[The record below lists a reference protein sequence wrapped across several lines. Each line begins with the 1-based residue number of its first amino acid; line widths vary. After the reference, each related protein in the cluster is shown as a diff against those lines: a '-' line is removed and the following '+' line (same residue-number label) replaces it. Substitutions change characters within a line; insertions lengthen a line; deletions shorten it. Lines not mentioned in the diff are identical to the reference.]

1 MKGTLPKCQCKE
13 CLNKSIPVFALNDNE
28 LEFLCRNSTNIP
40 FQKGEKIIKQGAFT
54 QNIIFITS
62 GIYMIHQTGPIGRD
76 EILKIDKG
84 PRFVGIPDVFAN
96 KVHSYSVSALSE
108 IHACLIDYQGF
119 KDLIEKNGSFAEEI
133 LKNLSS
139 SIVDH
144 YKHCVS
150 KVQKQLTAI
159 LADSLLYF
167 AEHIFQND
175 EFEVPLTRKEW
186 GEYVGTT
193 RETVTKIV
201 HDLTVDQ
208 IIAVHGK
215 NIRIIN
221 KALLEKIAR

>member
-1 MKGTLPKCQCKE
+1 MI
-13 CLNKSIPVFALNDNE
+13 KSIPVFALNDQE
-28 LEFLCRNSTNIP
+28 LELLCKNSTSIP
-40 FQKGEKIIKQGAFT
+40 FQKGEKIFKQGAFT

-96 KVHSYSVSALSE
+96 KVHTYSLTALGE
-108 IHACLIDYQGF
+108 IHACIIDYQGF
-119 KDLIEKNGSFAEEI
+119 RDLIERNGNFAVEI
-133 LKNLSS
+133 LKTLSS
-139 SIVDH
+139 SIVSH
-144 YKHCVS
+144 YRYCVG

-167 AEHIFQND
+167 AEHIFQRD
-175 EFEVPLTRKEW
+175 EFEVPITRKEW
-186 GEYVGTT
+186 GEYIGTT

-201 HDLTVDQ
+201 HDLTADQ
-208 IIAVHGK
+208 IIEVRGK

-221 KALLEKIAR
+221 KPLLEKIAR